1 MEGLSTVFLKDILIE
16 SKDGEWGKEH
26 FDPDYIKMFVIRGTD
41 FSSVRYGNIDKV
53 PCRYIRKNI
62 AIRKKLQCDDIL
74 IETAGGTKDQPT
86 GRSLFLKKH
95 ILDREI
101 DFTCASFSRFLRI
114 DPQRAFPEFIFW
126 YLQYLYTY
134 GYMYPYHV
142 QHTGVARFQ
151 YTQFASQMIF
161 QLPSYVEQQGIAH
174 ILGTLDDKIELNRRQ
189 NATLE
194 AMAQAIFKEWFVDF
208 GPVRAK
214 MEGRQPEGMSREIAD
229 LFPERLDGE
238 GKPEGWK
245 KLTVGD
251 VFKIAGGST
260 PSTKE
265 EKFWQG
271 GAHCW
276 ATPKDISRLKAPVLL
291 ETERHITNEGVSIIS
306 SGLLPVGTLLLS
318 SRAPIG
324 YLAITKVNTAI
335 NQGFIAVYENK
346 KISSCYML
354 LWCKAHMND
363 IFEKANGSTF
373 QEISKSNFRTISF
386 IFPNDEILSIGNKY
400 IKTIYEKITF
410 NEIEINTLT
419 SLRDS
424 LLPKLISGELRVPDA
439 EKMVAGIV

>member
-1 MEGLSTVFLKDILIE
+1 MEGWKTVQIGCVADIFDGPHATPNIVDSGAIFLGIDALDQGRINLKKTRCVTPEDYKKWTRRVTPQQGDVVFSYETRLGEAALIPEGLKCCLGRRMGLIRAKQPVLDPKFFLYYYLSPIFQE
-16 SKDGEWGKEH
+16 
-26 FDPDYIKMFVIRGTD
+26 VIRLKTILGATVNRISIKEFPT
-41 FSSVRYGNIDKV
+41 FSV
-53 PCRYIRKNI
+53 
-62 AIRKKLQCDDIL
+62 L
-74 IETAGGTKDQPT
+74 
-86 GRSLFLKKH
+86 
-95 ILDREI
+95 
-101 DFTCASFSRFLRI
+101 
-114 DPQRAFPEFIFW
+114 
-126 YLQYLYTY
+126 
-134 GYMYPYHV
+134 
-142 QHTGVARFQ
+142 
-151 YTQFASQMIF
+151 
-161 QLPSYVEQQGIAH
+161 LPPLEEQQSIAH

-194 AMAQAIFKEWFVDF
+194 AMAQAIFKDWFVDF

-229 LFPERLDGE
+229 LFPERLDDE

-245 KLTVGD
+245 KLTIGD
-251 VFKIAGGST
+251 VFKVVGGST

-265 EKFWQG
+265 ENFWKG
-271 GAHCW
+271 GVYCW
-276 ATPKDISRLKAPVLL
+276 ATPKDISRLKAPILL
-291 ETERHITNEGVSIIS
+291 ETERHITDEGVSIIS

-335 NQGFIAVYENK
+335 NQGIIAVYENK
-346 KISSCYML
+346 EISSSYML

-386 IFPNDEILSIGNKY
+386 IFPDDKILSIGNKY
-400 IKTIYEKITF
+400 INSIYEKITF
-410 NEIEINTLT
+410 NEMEINTLT

-439 EKMVAGIV
+439 EKMVADIV

>member
-194 AMAQAIFKEWFVDF
+194 AMAQAIFKDWFVDF
-208 GPVRAK
+208 GPVHAK
-214 MEGRQPEGMSREIAD
+214 MEGRPPEGMSREIAD
-229 LFPERLDGE
+229 LFPDRLDGE
-238 GKPEGWK
+238 GNPEGWERK
-245 KLTVGD
+245 KLGGLITFYSERIKSDKLTESNYVSTENMLSDKKGITKASSLPTTDSVPAFCTGHILVSNIRPYFKKIWFATFDGGRSND
-251 VFKIAGGST
+251 VLDFCPLI
-260 PSTKE
+260 
-265 EKFWQG
+265 
-271 GAHCW
+271 
-276 ATPKDISRLKAPVLL
+276 
-291 ETERHITNEGVSIIS
+291 
-306 SGLLPVGTLLLS
+306 VGTN
-318 SRAPIG
+318 
-324 YLAITKVNTAI
+324 Y
-335 NQGFIAVYENK
+335 
-346 KISSCYML
+346 
-354 LWCKAHMND
+354 
-363 IFEKANGSTF
+363 
-373 QEISKSNFRTISF
+373 F
-386 IFPNDEILSIGNKY
+386 IFNILICDAFFDFMMQTAKGSKMPRGDKNAIMAYSVVAPTEVLQRAYSSLENVRHTPCY
-400 IKTIYEKITF
+400 
-410 NEIEINTLT
+410 T
-419 SLRDS
+419 SFFQRIQA
-424 LLPKLISGELRVPDA
+424 KAR
-439 EKMVAGIV
+439 